1 LTVAGN
7 DKFTLIY
14 VGELMFLIGEALI
27 GEAPELAH
35 VDLLIGNKNGPVG
48 QAFANGLAQ
57 LSVGH
62 TPLLSVIRPNLP
74 TKPATL
80 IVPKVT
86 VKNMDQA
93 AQIFGP
99 AQAAVAKAVA
109 DALEEG
115 VFGDMDIEDL
125 VVIASVFIHPEA
137 KDYNRIFRYNYGAT
151 KLAVKRALEGFPD
164 VDTVLKEKDRMGH
177 AVMGFKV
184 SRLWNPP
191 YLQVALDNP
200 NIEAILSIVSQL
212 PKSDHVILEAGTPLI
227 KRYGVDVISRLRE
240 VRPDAFIV
248 ADLKTLDTGNLEARM
263 VADATADAIVVS
275 ALAPVATL
283 NKAIE
288 EAHKTGIYAV
298 MDTLNCPDPV
308 AILKQLK
315 ELPDVVELHRA
326 IDVEETAHAW
336 GNIQDIKALSPKIL
350 VAVAGGIRIDT
361 MPDALKAGADVLVVG
376 RAITNAKDVRQVA
389 EKFIE
394 GLNNPEIDQFRV
406 MTDF

>member
-1 LTVAGN
+1 ML
-7 DKFTLIY
+7 
-14 VGELMFLIGEALI
+14 LIGEALI

-35 VDLLIGNKNGPVG
+35 VDVMVGNKDGPVG
-48 QAFANGLAQ
+48 QAFANGFTQ

-74 TKPATL
+74 AKPATL

-93 AQIFGP
+93 ALIFGP
-99 AQAAVAKAVA
+99 AQAAVSKAVA

-125 VVIASVFIHPEA
+125 VIVASVFIHPDA
-137 KDYNRIFRYNYGAT
+137 KDYNKIYRYNYGAA
-151 KLAVKRALEGFPD
+151 KLAVNRAVAGFPD

-177 AVMGFKV
+177 AIMGFKV

-200 NIEAILSIVSQL
+200 NISAILSIVNQI

-227 KRYGVDVISRLRE
+227 KRYGVDVISKLRE

-275 ALAPVATL
+275 ALAPIATM
-283 NKAIE
+283 NKVIE
-288 EAHKTGIYAV
+288 EAHKTGIYAI
-298 MDTLNCPDPV
+298 MDTLNCADPV
-308 AILKQLK
+308 AVLKQLDVF
-315 ELPDVVELHRA
+315 PDVVELHRG
-326 IDVEETAHAW
+326 IDVETSEHAW
-336 GNIQDIKALSPKIL
+336 GSIEDIKALSPKIL
-350 VAVAGGIRIDT
+350 VAVAGGVRIDT
-361 MPDALKAGADVLVVG
+361 MPAALKAGADVLVVG

>member
-1 LTVAGN
+1 MLLV
-7 DKFTLIY
+7 
-14 VGELMFLIGEALI
+14 GEALI
-27 GEAPELAH
+27 GENPELAH
-35 VDLLIGNKNGPVG
+35 VDLMIGNKDGPVG
-48 QAFANGLAQ
+48 QAFANGLTQ
-57 LSVGH
+57 LSAGH

-74 TKPATL
+74 AKPATL

-93 AQIFGP
+93 GQIFGP

-115 VFGDMDIEDL
+115 AFADMDVEDL
-125 VVIASVFIHPEA
+125 VVVASVFIHPEA
-137 KDYNRIFRYNYGAT
+137 KDYNRIYRYNYGAT
-151 KLAVKRALEGFPD
+151 KLAVKRAIDGFPD

-177 AVMGFKV
+177 AIMGFKV

-200 NIEAILSIVSQL
+200 NLPVIQEIVSQI

-227 KRYGVDVISRLRE
+227 KRYGVDVVTKLRE
-240 VRPDAFIV
+240 IRPDAFIV

-288 EAHKTGIYAV
+288 EAHKTGIYAI
-298 MDTLNCPDPV
+298 MDTLNCDDPV
-308 AILKQLK
+308 AVLKQLDV
-315 ELPDVVELHRA
+315 LPDVVELHRG
-326 IDVEETAHAW
+326 IDIEETEHAW
-336 GNIQDIKALSPKIL
+336 GNIDEIKALSPKLL
-350 VAVAGGIRIDT
+350 VAVAGGVRINT
-361 MPDALKAGADVLVVG
+361 MPQALKAGADVLVVG

>member
-1 LTVAGN
+1 ML
-7 DKFTLIY
+7 
-14 VGELMFLIGEALI
+14 LIGEALI

-35 VDLLIGNKNGPVG
+35 VDLMIGNKDGPVG
-48 QAFANGLAQ
+48 QAFANGLTQ
-57 LSVGH
+57 LSAGH

-86 VKNMDQA
+86 VKNMEQA
-93 AQIFGP
+93 SQIFGP

-115 VFGDMDIEDL
+115 AFGDLDLDDI
-125 VVIASVFIHPEA
+125 VVVASVFIHPEA
-137 KDYNRIFRYNYGAT
+137 KDYNRIYRYNYGAT
-151 KLAVKRALEGFPD
+151 KLAVKRAVDGFPD
-164 VDTVLKEKDRMGH
+164 LDTVLKEKDRMGH
-177 AVMGFKV
+177 AIMGFKV

-200 NIEAILSIVSQL
+200 NLPVILDIVRQI

-227 KRYGVDVISRLRE
+227 KRYGTDVIGKLRE

-275 ALAPVATL
+275 ALAPIATL

-298 MDTLNCPDPV
+298 MDTLNCDDPV
-308 AILKQLK
+308 AVLK
-315 ELPDVVELHRA
+315 ELDVLPDVVELHRG
-326 IDVEETAHAW
+326 IDIEGTAHAW
-336 GNIQDIKALSPKIL
+336 GSIDGIKALSPKIL
-350 VAVAGGIRIDT
+350 VAVAGGVRIDT
-361 MPDALKAGADVLVVG
+361 MPDALSAGADILVVG

>member
-1 LTVAGN
+1 ML
-7 DKFTLIY
+7 
-14 VGELMFLIGEALI
+14 LIGEALI

-35 VDLLIGNKNGPVG
+35 VDVMVGNKDGPVG
-48 QAFANGLAQ
+48 QAFANGFTQ

-74 TKPATL
+74 AKPATL

-99 AQAAVAKAVA
+99 AQAAVSKAVA

-115 VFGDMDIEDL
+115 VFGDMDIEDI
-125 VVIASVFIHPEA
+125 VVVASVFIHPEST
-137 KDYNRIFRYNYGAT
+137 DYNKIYRYNYGAA
-151 KLAVKRALEGFPD
+151 KLAVKRAVDGFPD
-164 VDTVLKEKDRMGH
+164 VDTVLAEKDRMGH
-177 AVMGFKV
+177 GIMGFKV

-200 NIEAILSIVSQL
+200 NLPVILDIVKQI

-227 KRYGVDVISRLRE
+227 KRYGVDVISKLRE

-275 ALAPVATL
+275 ALAPIPTL
-283 NKAIE
+283 NKVIE

-298 MDTLNCPDPV
+298 MDTLNCDDPV
-308 AILKQLK
+308 AVLEQLDVY
-315 ELPDVVELHRA
+315 PDVVELHRG
-326 IDVEETAHAW
+326 IDVETSEHAW
-336 GNIQDIKALSPKIL
+336 GSIEGIKALSPKIL
-350 VAVAGGIRIDT
+350 VAVAGGVRINT
-361 MPDALKAGADVLVVG
+361 MPDALSAGADILVVG

>member
-1 LTVAGN
+1 ML
-7 DKFTLIY
+7 
-14 VGELMFLIGEALI
+14 LIGEALI

-35 VDLLIGNKNGPVG
+35 VDLMIGNKDGPVG
-48 QAFANGLAQ
+48 QAFANGLTQ
-57 LSVGH
+57 LSAGH
-62 TPLLSVIRPNLP
+62 TPLLSVVRPNLP

-93 AQIFGP
+93 SQIFGP

-115 VFGDMDIEDL
+115 AFGDLDVEDI
-125 VVIASVFIHPEA
+125 VVVASVFIHPEA
-137 KDYNRIFRYNYGAT
+137 TDYNRIYRYNYGAT
-151 KLAVKRALEGFPD
+151 KLAVKRAVDGFPD
-164 VDTVLKEKDRMGH
+164 IDTVLKEKDRMGH
-177 AVMGFKV
+177 AIMGFKV

-200 NIEAILSIVSQL
+200 NLPVIQNIVKQI

-227 KRYGVDVISRLRE
+227 KRYGVDVISKLRE
-240 VRPDAFIV
+240 IRPDAFIV

-288 EAHKTGIYAV
+288 EAHKTGIYAI
-298 MDTLNCPDPV
+298 MDTLNCDDPV
-308 AILKQLK
+308 AVLKQLDV
-315 ELPDVVELHRA
+315 LPDVVELHRG
-326 IDVEETAHAW
+326 IDIEETEHAW
-336 GNIQDIKALSPKIL
+336 GNIDDIKALSPKIL
-350 VAVAGGIRIDT
+350 VAVAGGVRIDT
-361 MPDALKAGADVLVVG
+361 MPAALKAGADVLVVG

>member
-1 LTVAGN
+1 ML
-7 DKFTLIY
+7 
-14 VGELMFLIGEALI
+14 LIGEALI

-35 VDLLIGNKNGPVG
+35 VDLMIGNKDGPVG
-48 QAFANGLAQ
+48 QAFANGLTQ
-57 LSVGH
+57 LSAGH

-93 AQIFGP
+93 SQIFGP

-115 VFGDMDIEDL
+115 AFGDLDLDDI
-125 VVIASVFIHPEA
+125 VVVASVFIHPEA
-137 KDYNRIFRYNYGAT
+137 KDYNRIYRYNYGAT
-151 KLAVKRALEGFPD
+151 KLAVKRAVDGFPD
-164 VDTVLKEKDRMGH
+164 LDTVLKEKDRMGH
-177 AVMGFKV
+177 AIMGFKV

-200 NIEAILSIVSQL
+200 NLPVILDIVRQI

-227 KRYGVDVISRLRE
+227 KRYGTDVIGKLRE

-298 MDTLNCPDPV
+298 MDTLNCDDPV
-308 AILKQLK
+308 AVLKKLDV
-315 ELPDVVELHRA
+315 LPDVVELHRG
-326 IDVEETAHAW
+326 IDIEGTAHAW
-336 GNIQDIKALSPKIL
+336 GSIEDIKALSPKIL
-350 VAVAGGIRIDT
+350 VAVAGGVRIDT
-361 MPDALKAGADVLVVG
+361 MPDALAAGADVLVVG

>member
-1 LTVAGN
+1 
-7 DKFTLIY
+7 LI
-14 VGELMFLIGEALI
+14 I
-27 GEAPELAH
+27 
-35 VDLLIGNKNGPVG
+35 
-48 QAFANGLAQ
+48 
-57 LSVGH
+57 
-62 TPLLSVIRPNLP
+62 
-74 TKPATL
+74 
-80 IVPKVT
+80 PKVT
-86 VKNMDQA
+86 VKNMAQA
-93 AQIFGP
+93 SQIFGP

-115 VFGDMDIEDL
+115 VFGDMDIEDI

-137 KDYNRIFRYNYGAT
+137 KDYNRIYRYNYGAT
-151 KLAVKRALEGFPD
+151 KLAVRRALEGFPD
-164 VDTVLKEKDRMGH
+164 VGTVLKEKDRMGH

-200 NIEAILSIVSQL
+200 NIEAILSIVNQL

-263 VADATADAIVVS
+263 VADATADAIVIS

-326 IDVEETAHAW
+326 IDIEETAHAW

-361 MPDALKAGADVLVVG
+361 MPDALKAGADILVVG

>member
-1 LTVAGN
+1 
-7 DKFTLIY
+7 
-14 VGELMFLIGEALI
+14 MFLVGEALI

-48 QAFANGLAQ
+48 QAFANGLTQ
-57 LSVGH
+57 LTAGH

-115 VFGDMDIEDL
+115 VFGDMDIEDI

-164 VDTVLKEKDRMGH
+164 VGTVLKEKDRMGH